1 MYHGSAWPLGRCQIR
16 ASPTYADDARVG
28 HFLHPG
34 QVLVVDDRR
43 VAGDLG
49 GSFDWWWIPSGKL
62 LQTTMERSTIFNG
75 KTHYFYGHFQ

>member
-1 MYHGSAWPLGRCQIR
+1 MAPLGRCQIR

-43 VAGDLG
+43 MAGDLKG
-49 GSFDWWWIPSGKL
+49 GIFRL
-62 LQTTMERSTIFNG
+62 LVVD
-75 KTHYFYGHFQ
+75 K

>member
-1 MYHGSAWPLGRCQIR
+1 MVFDRHRQIR

-43 VAGDLG
+43 MVTLAWKKVSDV
-49 GSFDWWWIPSGKL
+49 FF
-62 LQTTMERSTIFNG
+62 QTVWRST
-75 KTHYFYGHFQ
+75 GHTESLCHTSFLDLVILRI

>member
-1 MYHGSAWPLGRCQIR
+1 MAPLGCQIR

-43 VAGDLG
+43 VAGDLKGDLSTG
-49 GSFDWWWIPSGKL
+49 GGYPLVNI
-62 LQTTMERSTIFNG
+62 QTTMEND
-75 KTHYFYGHFQ
+75 HF